1 MSTPQPDVL
10 TLAVRQAL
18 LSPKEREVF
27 HLLGQGMSCKE
38 IAGSLGKSVKTVDAQ
53 CQAIKNKM
61 GLRDMRAV
69 VVAAVRM
76 SAVKR

>member
-1 MSTPQPDVL
+1 MSSTQPDVL
-10 TLAVRQAL
+10 TLGVRQAL

-27 HLLGQGMSCKE
+27 HFLGQGMSCKE
-38 IAGSLGKSVKTVDAQ
+38 IAGHLGKSVKTVDTQ
-53 CQAIKNKM
+53 CQAIQNKM
-61 GLRDMRAV
+61 GLRDMRAL